1 MKRIKKFFIKRKLL
15 KNELARLIKRC
26 EYLEL
31 KLERQRE
38 KESATLELLKVY
50 EAVILYLGE
59 KLLKT
64 ENLSME
70 DYRERVGE
78 ILKLIR
84 IF

>member
-1 MKRIKKFFIKRKLL
+1 MKKIKKFFLKRKLL

-31 KLERQRE
+31 KLERERK
-38 KESATLELLKVY
+38 KEEATLELLKVY
-50 EAVILYLGE
+50 EAIVLYLGE
-59 KLLKT
+59 KLKET
-64 ENLSME
+64 ENLSKE

-84 IF
+84 I

>member
-64 ENLSME
+64 ENLSLE

-84 IF
+84 I